1 MKAVRLHAFHQ
12 QPVID
17 EVPEPAIGGPLD
29 VIVKIGGAGV
39 CRTDL
44 HIIEGQKIPKA
55 MADALEAQIVPAR
68 VAGHPELARRRF
80 DYWWFTRCQ
89 LCRHRLWTR

>member
-1 MKAVRLHAFHQ
+1 MKAVRLQKSHT

-17 EVPEPAIGGPLD
+17 EVPDPKISGPLD

-44 HIIEGQKIPKA
+44 HIIEASGTRPWA
-55 MADALEAQIVPAR
+55 PRCRTSSATRTRAGCTRSAR
-68 VAGHPELARRRF
+68 P
-80 DYWWFTRCQ
+80 
-89 LCRHRLWTR
+89 